1 MEIRHATPKDAVAC
15 LNIYA
20 LFVRDTAVTFEDEV
34 PVLAEMHR
42 RIADYGASHGWFV
55 AEVEGRI
62 AGYAYGSPHR
72 ARAAYRT
79 SCDVAIY
86 VDPAFS
92 RRGIGR
98 ALYTAL
104 LAALK
109 RQDFHA
115 AFGGIA
121 LPNDASVRLHQACGF
136 HPVGIYHEV
145 GWKLGAWHDVSWW
158 QRLL

>member
-1 MEIRHATPKDAVAC
+1 MEIRHATPDNAMAC

-20 LFVRDTAVTFEDEV
+20 PFVRETAVTFEEET
-34 PVLAEMHR
+34 PVLAEMRR

-55 AEVEGRI
+55 AEIEGQI
-62 AGYAYGSPHR
+62 AGYTYGSPHR
-72 ARAAYRT
+72 VRAAYRT

-92 RRGIGR
+92 GLGIGR
-98 ALYTAL
+98 ALYTVL
-104 LAALK
+104 LAELK
-109 RQDFHA
+109 KRDFHA
-115 AFGGIA
+115 AFGGIV

-136 HPVGIYHEV
+136 QPVGIYHEV
-145 GWKLGAWHDVSWW
+145 GWKLSAWHDVEWW